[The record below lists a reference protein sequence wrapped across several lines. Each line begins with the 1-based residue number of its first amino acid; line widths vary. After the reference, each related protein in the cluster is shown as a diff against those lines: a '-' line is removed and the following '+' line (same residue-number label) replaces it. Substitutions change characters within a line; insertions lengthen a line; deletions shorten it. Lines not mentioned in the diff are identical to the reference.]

1 MEAEVAG
8 TPKYQF
14 LFCGIFAAYRKE
26 VALPETIVGGQPI
39 ARQGYLSE

>member
-8 TPKYQF
+8 TGNICF
-14 LFCGIFAAYRKE
+14 FSAGCFAAYRKK

-39 ARQGYLSE
+39 VRQGYPE